1 MNSGLFTADDRR
13 GPDVRLRDIA
23 ELIHKTGPDSVDH
36 YDLSRL
42 IDVLVTP
49 MGNDLGRVATDI
61 EETLKAV
68 DLPKDVVV
76 SMKGEVANCGTPS
89 RTLRWRS
96 HWPSF

>member
-1 MNSGLFTADDRR
+1 MEHDEWLLRSADDRR

-49 MGNDLGRVATDI
+49 MGNDLGPR
-61 EETLKAV
+61 
-68 DLPKDVVV
+68 
-76 SMKGEVANCGTPS
+76 
-89 RTLRWRS
+89 RHR
-96 HWPSF
+96 H